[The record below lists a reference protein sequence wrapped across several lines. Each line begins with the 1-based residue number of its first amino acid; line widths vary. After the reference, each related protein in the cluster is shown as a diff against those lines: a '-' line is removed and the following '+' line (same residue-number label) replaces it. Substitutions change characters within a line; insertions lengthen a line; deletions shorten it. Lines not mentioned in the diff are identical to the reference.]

1 MLDEPAQATRTDA
14 LEVML
19 GAFEGALLPLSQL
32 QAVREQDRA
41 ALLETHALVAYARI
55 QMHFARAGAGD
66 ARSHE
71 ACILAA
77 RAGVY
82 VARAAGD
89 AEEVDMLDPVVGVR
103 LQFMFSLHYWR
114 RQSPLVPPSLWCL
127 PVIHSGR
134 SYGHLN

>member
-103 LQFMFSLHYWR
+103 LQFMFPFITGGDSRHLSLHLCGVFL
-114 RQSPLVPPSLWCL
+114 SFTLGDHMA
-127 PVIHSGR
+127 I
-134 SYGHLN
+134 